1 MARDKYQVGER
12 DSNLDLYSWWAMCLT
27 RAGRI
32 PGASLKSVEKPSEWE
47 CMIIGGAG
55 PDIKPSPACPRTV
68 ILQIV
73 DFYFEGR
80 MTSYKTILQCQWKF
94 NACIFFLNQKL
105 LKSYFFKYIFWECRP
120 HARLVQAS
128 KLPAQAW
135 GPKANKAH
143 NYSVYTVVWF
153 RHLADRNVF
162 SNYFLLFY
170 ISKLRLI
177 TEHKI

>member
-1 MARDKYQVGER
+1 MSDQ
-12 DSNLDLYSWWAMCLT
+12 
-27 RAGRI
+27 GRSDPRGQPKI
-32 PGASLKSVEKPSEWE
+32 CGKTKWVLR

-55 PDIKPSPACPRTV
+55 PDIKPSPACLAHALLEI

-73 DFYFEGR
+73 DFSCEGR

-94 NACIFFLNQKL
+94 NACIVFLNQKL

-128 KLPAQAW
+128 KLPAPAW
-135 GPKANKAH
+135 GPKANKVH
-143 NYSVYTVVWF
+143 NYSVVWF